1 MGVSGVAIV
10 SVAAV
15 CAGYLWLERH
25 QVRRAAKVRGR
36 ERRQL
41 GVLRWSEP
49 DPDLGRP
56 ASNLLERRIEDAVRC
71 ADFACAYHQRL
82 FLRGAD
88 GESPFQLRRARVD
101 AAQRRFA
108 QASERLEHEAAA
120 WLSSAES
127 DPAIDEQ
134 AKLAVARM
142 HGWLGEHP
150 VSGRFPIGNDQPI
163 AATVDV
169 FENVLANL
177 RQRRGR
183 GLGADPFRHAVDG
196 AARQD
201 VTSMSEPVPPRHDAA
216 SSCTARR

>member
-1 MGVSGVAIV
+1 MAIV

-25 QVRRAAKVRGR
+25 QVRRAARVRG
-36 ERRQL
+36 EQRRHV
-41 GVLRWSEP
+41 GVLRSCEP
-49 DPDLGRP
+49 GVAADPP
-56 ASNLLERRIEDAVRC
+56 ASKSLERCIEDAVRS

-82 FLRGAD
+82 FLRGAS

-108 QASERLEHEAAA
+108 QASLRLEEQAGQ

-127 DPAIDEQ
+127 DPSIDAQ

-142 HGWLGEHP
+142 HDWLGEHP
-150 VSGRFPIGNDQPI
+150 VSKRFPVGDDQPVT
-163 AATVDV
+163 ASVDV
-169 FENVLANL
+169 FENALANL

-183 GLGADPFRHAVDG
+183 GSGADPFRHAVG
-196 AARQD
+196 AAARQD
-201 VTSMSEPVPPRHDAA
+201 VTPTSERVPPRHDAGLLPA
-216 SSCTARR
+216 THR